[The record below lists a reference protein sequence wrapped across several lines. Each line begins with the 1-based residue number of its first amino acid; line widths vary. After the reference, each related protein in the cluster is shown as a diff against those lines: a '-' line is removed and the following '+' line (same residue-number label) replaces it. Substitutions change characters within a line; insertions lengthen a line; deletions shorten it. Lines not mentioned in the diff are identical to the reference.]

1 MVGTTRPRI
10 STFMK
15 RFRDLGLIERTIE
28 HQLII
33 KKERLTAYVARI
45 N

>member
-15 RFRDLGLIERTIE
+15 RFQDLGLIERTTD

-33 KKERLTAYVARI
+33 KEQRLTAYMA
-45 N
+45 

>member
-10 STFMK
+10 SSLMK

-28 HQLII
+28 LQLII
-33 KKERLTAYVARI
+33 KEERLTAYVARVH
-45 N
+45 

>member
-15 RFRDLGLIERTIE
+15 RFRDLGLIERTTD

-33 KKERLTAYVARI
+33 KEQRLTAYVARVH
-45 N
+45 